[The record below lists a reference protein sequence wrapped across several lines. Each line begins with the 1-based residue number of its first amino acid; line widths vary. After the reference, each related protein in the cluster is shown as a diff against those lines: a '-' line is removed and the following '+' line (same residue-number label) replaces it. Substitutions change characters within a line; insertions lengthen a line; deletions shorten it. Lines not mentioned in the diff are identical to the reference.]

1 MLQFLKKAPKL
12 YNLLAIF
19 KRKGFSNVQRLLCLS
34 VLASLLL
41 ASCKTAP
48 KPPPQASAANFGAPG
63 TPAPRAGD
71 EIMICGQLF
80 HTGAPVVLWTD
91 AGGYDAYRT
100 DRRFAPYDK
109 ASFEATTQEAGD
121 A

>member
-1 MLQFLKKAPKL
+1 M
-12 YNLLAIF
+12 
-19 KRKGFSNVQRLLCLS
+19 QRLFAVS

-48 KPPPQASAANFGAPG
+48 KPPEQVSSTSFGAPG
-63 TPAPRAGD
+63 TPVPRAGD
-71 EIMICGQLF
+71 EIMACGQLF

-91 AGGYDAYRT
+91 PGGYDAYRT

-109 ASFEATTQEAGD
+109 ASFEATTQESAD
-121 A
+121 AKNA